1 MGSLVPIV
9 GPTPTDINPGRALKA
24 ACATLM
30 LGGMTGMTG
39 MTEMTRTGRTV
50 VDIVS
55 TVVADA

>member
-30 LGGMTGMTG
+30 LGGMTGMT
-39 MTEMTRTGRTV
+39 EMTRTGRTV